1 MNKKQKKIFIRIII
15 AFILIIIL
23 PFMHLSQIPTLILY
37 ITAYLII
44 GYDVLKKALN
54 GIVNFRPLDE
64 NFLMTVASIGAFALA
79 IFTESGE
86 YTEAVAVMLFY
97 QIGELFQSYAVNK
110 SRKNISELMD
120 IRPDYANTEI
130 NGKIIKVKPDEVNIG
145 DIIIVNPGEKIPI
158 DGIIEKGN
166 STLNTLAV
174 TGESIPK
181 SVSPGDEV
189 LSGYINI
196 NGVLYIKTV
205 KEFGESTVSKIL
217 ELVES
222 SNLKKSKSESFIAKF
237 AKIYTPLVCCAAI
250 VLGVFLPLIRL
261 LVGLNANW
269 LEWLYRALTF
279 LVVSC
284 PCALVVSV
292 PLTFFAG
299 IGCAGHEG
307 ILIKGS
313 EYLEALSK
321 TDTVIFDKTGT
332 LTKGVFSVTEI
343 CGKIENEKLLEYAA
357 LAECASTHPISKSIQ
372 EAYGKP
378 IEHSR
383 VKNINEISG
392 YGITAVIDNNEV
404 AVGNSKLMDKLN
416 IKFIP
421 CNSIGTVI
429 HIAVNCEYCGYI
441 IISDIVKPTSGKA
454 ILMLKR
460 LGITNTVMLTGD
472 NNAVA
477 KSIAKQ
483 LNISEVYGEL
493 LPGEKVTAV
502 EKLIS
507 NNKKTAFA
515 GDGINDAPVLTRADV
530 GIAMG
535 GIGSDAAIEAADV
548 VLMNDDPIQ
557 IAKAIKISRK
567 CISIVKQ
574 NIIFSLAVKFACL
587 ILAAFG
593 FANMWLAVFADVG
606 VMMLAVLN
614 AIRALRI
621 KF

>member
-64 NFLMTVASIGAFALA
+64 NFLMTVASIGAFTLA

-130 NGKIIKVKPDEVNIG
+130 NGKIVKVNPDKVNIG

-158 DGIIEKGN
+158 DGIIEKGS

-261 LVGLNANW
+261 LAGLNANW

-313 EYLEALSK
+313 EYLETLSK

-343 CGKIENEKLLEYAA
+343 CGKIENEKLLEYAT

-416 IKFIP
+416 IEFTP
-421 CNSIGTVI
+421 CSSIGTVI

-441 IISDIVKPTSGKA
+441 IISDIVKPTSKKA
-454 ILMLKR
+454 ILMLER

-477 KSIAKQ
+477 KSIAEQ

-621 KF
+621 NF